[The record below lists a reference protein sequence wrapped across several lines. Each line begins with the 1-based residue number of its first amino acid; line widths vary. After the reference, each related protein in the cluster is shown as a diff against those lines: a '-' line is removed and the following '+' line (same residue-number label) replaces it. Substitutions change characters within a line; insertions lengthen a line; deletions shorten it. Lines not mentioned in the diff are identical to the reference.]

1 VSFEDVQKFF
11 PWAIGLPTAPKIILS
26 LLIGGAAAFILF
38 LIWAPLPV
46 LSNKDR
52 PNQPSG
58 SIDDPRSDQMI
69 GRNVVCAGSAMGI
82 PPDMHLWLA
91 VETGSLI
98 WPKREVFVDANGKWS
113 TTIFEDGATRR
124 FSISLLI
131 ASPEAHAQILEW
143 LEVGRR
149 QGQYAELKGIPGAD
163 RIARVDKLRL
173 K

>member
-26 LLIGGAAAFILF
+26 ALIVGAAVFILL
-38 LIWAPLPV
+38 LIWAPAPV
-46 LSNKDR
+46 TVY
-52 PNQPSG
+52 QPSG
-58 SIDDPRSDQMI
+58 GIDYPGPDQTI
-69 GRNVVCAGSAMGI
+69 GRTIVCAGSAIGI

-91 VETGSLI
+91 VEAGDLI
-98 WPKREVFVDANGKWS
+98 WPKKEVLVDANGKWK
-113 TTIFEDGATRR
+113 TTIFEDGATAR
-124 FSISLLI
+124 FSISLLVVNPK
-131 ASPEAHAQILEW
+131 AQAQILEW

-173 K
+173 E